1 MNRHTTHVNR
11 SASTPAYYLGRSAA
25 VWHTALRSRTRS
37 RNRDRPSVDRTN
49 GRAGGAGHP
58 EGLS

>member
-1 MNRHTTHVNR
+1 MNRNATHINR

-25 VWHTALRSRTRS
+25 VWHSALRRRARS

-49 GRAGGAGHP
+49 GRVRGAGRP
-58 EGLS
+58 GEPS